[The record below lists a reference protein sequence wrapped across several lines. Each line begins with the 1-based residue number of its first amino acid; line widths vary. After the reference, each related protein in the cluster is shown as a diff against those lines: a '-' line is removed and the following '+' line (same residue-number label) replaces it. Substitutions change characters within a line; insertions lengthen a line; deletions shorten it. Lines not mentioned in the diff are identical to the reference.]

1 MEALFNLYY
10 FCLFVTKNHVF
21 VLYFLSGEEVGGN
34 ARDNRGTGAAMQ
46 CRWSA
51 AAPGTGAASRASEG
65 ASRAPPPRSKQTIRS
80 ISRVRRISLL
90 GRTGP
95 SPPPSRPSEHF
106 PGSTELGEEEEE
118 KEGARSGKQIKYY
131 WNNFLIAMIF
141 HFFVE

>member
-51 AAPGTGAASRASEG
+51 AARAARASEG
-65 ASRAPPPRSKQTIRS
+65 TSQAPLPRSQDDAADDRFPGPTHLRS
-80 ISRVRRISLL
+80 VDRDPPTPRGRRNVSGHDEARQAGGGEGGGRLLLPRLFRGRLALFCGRVRHR
-90 GRTGP
+90 RD
-95 SPPPSRPSEHF
+95 
-106 PGSTELGEEEEE
+106 
-118 KEGARSGKQIKYY
+118 Y
-131 WNNFLIAMIF
+131 
-141 HFFVE
+141 